1 MRLSVVI
8 PTLAARPEELAR
20 ALASVHAQRLA
31 PDEVLVVCD
40 HNPTKLAQLRSQIGS
55 AARVEG
61 GLGQRGVSAARN
73 LGTRHASGT
82 FVAFL
87 DDDDA
92 WKPTYLE
99 RAFEDGDDFDL
110 ALTAFEKHQPHQTT
124 PEKIPPE
131 RLCITPF
138 LVRNPGIRG
147 SNILARRSLLLDM
160 GGFDESLL
168 AFNDMDFGLRAAQ
181 RPNLRYRQVP
191 QHLVEFYSHTGA
203 RLTTKGSPTIEQGA
217 HLFFQKH
224 RPLMS
229 LQQQL
234 DFWERAHQIWGL
246 AQPAD
251 LHEHERRSA

>member
-73 LGTRHASGT
+73 LGARHASGT

-92 WKPTYLE
+92 WKPTYLAHAL
-99 RAFEDGDDFDL
+99 RDGDNFDL

-124 PEKIPPE
+124 PEKIPPT
-131 RLCITPF
+131 RLSVDPF

-147 SNILARRSLLLDM
+147 SNILVRRSLLLDM
-160 GGFDESLL
+160 GGFDETLM

-181 RPNLRYRQVP
+181 RPDLRYRQIP

-203 RLTTKGSPTIEQGA
+203 RLTTKGSTTIAQGA
-217 HLFFQKH
+217 LQFFLKH
-224 RPLMS
+224 GSLMS
-229 LQQQL
+229 PQQQL
-234 DFWERAHQIWGL
+234 DFWDRAHQIWGL
-246 AQPAD
+246 TPPKDLRLPA
-251 LHEHERRSA
+251 HRCA